1 MTVGLR
7 FLWHLG
13 PPEIVNCKRKSCYYW
28 LKSVE
33 LNGFITH
40 HGRIPPAHIRW
51 RNILK
56 ETSPLTAWMEKKT
69 GLSRKQAA
77 AHRAIE
83 FLCMLNLGLRGH

>member
-7 FLWHLG
+7 FLWNLG

-51 RNILK
+51 HNILK
-56 ETSPLTAWMEKKT
+56 ETSPLTAWMEKKQDFHV
-69 GLSRKQAA
+69 SRLQ
-77 AHRAIE
+77 HTE
-83 FLCMLNLGLRGH
+83 LLNFCAC